1 MFGLLGS
8 YVVMKGIISSFMAV
22 FSSLEIST
30 GICLTFNMLAS
41 INDLGYFCSSNVF
54 YQSLKRFFFFTFSF
68 STMVH
73 ILLSREN
80 GIFVKRY
87 RE

>member
-22 FSSLEIST
+22 FSSLKIST
-30 GICLTFNMLAS
+30 GICLTFNMLAF

-54 YQSLKRFFFFTFSF
+54 FQSLKRFFFTFSF

-80 GIFVKRY
+80 GIFVKQD

>member
-54 YQSLKRFFFFTFSF
+54 YQSLKRFFFLSF

-80 GIFVKRY
+80 GIFVKQY
-87 RE
+87 CE